1 MTDEHIKDFFER
13 SSKVFSLIS
22 ENCIKDIKS
31 IVNTVIE
38 ALRQGNKLLL
48 CGNGGSAA
56 DCQHI
61 ATELVVRLSSKFERK
76 ALPAITLTTNT
87 STITAAG
94 NDYGFE
100 SIFSRQV
107 EAFGVKGDVLLAV
120 STSGNSQNIIEAVKT
135 AKSIGMK
142 TISFLGGSG
151 GKLVD
156 MVDAAVIIPDKDTMY
171 IQQGHGAIGHLMCDL
186 IEIELLGK

>member
-1 MTDEHIKDFFER
+1 MNDRHIKDFFDR
-13 SSKVFSLIS
+13 SSETFNLIS
-22 ENCIKDIKS
+22 KNCIEDIKS
-31 IVNTVIE
+31 IVNIIVD
-38 ALRQGNKLLL
+38 ALKKSNKLLL

-76 ALPAITLTTNT
+76 ALPAVTLTTNT
-87 STITAAG
+87 STLTAAG

-100 SIFSRQV
+100 FIFSRQV
-107 EAFGVKGDVLLAV
+107 EAFGIEGDVLLAF
-120 STSGNSQNIIEAVKT
+120 STSGNSKNIIEAVKT

-142 TISFLGGSG
+142 TVGFLGGSG

-156 MVDAAVIIPDKDTMY
+156 MVDASVVIPDKETMF
-171 IQQGHGAIGHLMCDL
+171 IQQGHGAVGHLMCDL